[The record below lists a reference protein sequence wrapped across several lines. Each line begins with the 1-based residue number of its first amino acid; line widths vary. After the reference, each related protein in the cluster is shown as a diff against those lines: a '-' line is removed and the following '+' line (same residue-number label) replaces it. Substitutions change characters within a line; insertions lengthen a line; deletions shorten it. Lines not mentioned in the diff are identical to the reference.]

1 MSRKTYRRATHRSK
15 SHKRRHSRK
24 HSRKHTRK
32 NGGACPCAMRGQW
45 GGRPLEMGLAPA
57 RMAGGRGGLG
67 GSELGHAYTTGASQ
81 TLYQMT
87 GRTPGLS
94 SGGSRASQ
102 KRRKERLAEE
112 AAIRNAER
120 AIENTQKRAILAA
133 ISQNA
138 ASKGR
143 KRTRRLNFKNAFVSG
158 MPIMGY
164 EGNEYA
170 HLSRNEMKNKIRE
183 QALSEYVRMFGNNE
197 GFNEIN
203 LKLNNNN
210 NENNHKKHKEEENES
225 DSDSDSEDE
234 YENMGN
240 VIIPGNNNRLKNLRK
255 KSKKNNKN

>member
-1 MSRKTYRRATHRSK
+1 MSRKTHRRATHRSK
-15 SHKRRHSRK
+15 SHKRRHSR
-24 HSRKHTRK
+24 RHTRK
-32 NGGACPCAMRGQW
+32 NGGGCTSCTMRGQW
-45 GGRPLEMGLAPA
+45 
-57 RMAGGRGGLG
+57 GGRGGLG

-102 KRRKERLAEE
+102 KRRKERLAQE
-112 AAIRNAER
+112 AAIRNTER
-120 AIENTQKRAILAA
+120 AIINAERRNMIAA
-133 ISQNA
+133 IAQNA

-143 KRTRRLNFKNAFVSG
+143 KRTRRLNFKKAFVMG
-158 MPIMGY
+158 MPITGY
-164 EGNEYA
+164 EGNEYK

-183 QALSEYVRMFGNNE
+183 EALSEYVHMFGNNE

-203 LKLNNNN
+203 LELNNNK
-210 NENNHKKHKEEENES
+210 NNHKNHKKEEEN

-240 VIIPGNNNRLKNLRK
+240 VIIPGNNNLLKNLRK
-255 KSKKNNKN
+255 KSKKNKKN